1 MQPDDVAVSP
11 PHKAKLP
18 LELRHSGV
26 KFAIF
31 GYQNRRREVSVKSED
46 APLELLGFYP
56 LEAIEVSTQGRLK
69 FLWELLD
76 LSSVPVHWIMSL
88 PFRTKPESP
97 GSDQLVLIWQGL
109 ATRNDKLAIKKT
121 LDRNAI
127 NIAEGTMLADYWGTA
142 ISVSP
147 VIAECRRAENKNRRV
162 GVTLWICAAILI
174 VLWLTLTRC

>member
-1 MQPDDVAVSP
+1 MQADDMAVP
-11 PHKAKLP
+11 PRDKTQVP
-18 LELRHSGV
+18 VELRHSDV

-31 GYQNRRREVSVKSED
+31 GYQNRRSVVSVKSED

-56 LEAIEVSTQGRLK
+56 LEAIEISTQGRLK

-88 PFRTKPESP
+88 PFRTETAST
-97 GSDQLVLIWQGL
+97 GSNQLVLVWQGL
-109 ATRNDKLAIKKT
+109 ATRKDKLAIKKT

-127 NIAEGTMLADYWGTA
+127 DIAEGAMLADYWGTA

-162 GVTLWICAAILI
+162 AVMMWICAAILI
-174 VLWLTLTRC
+174 VLGLTVAL